1 MRAVILA
8 GGKGTRLAPY
18 TTIVPKPLLPVGER
32 PIVEI
37 LIRQLQNSGFHRITL
52 ALGHLAH
59 LVQAVLGNGG
69 QFGVNIDYSIENS
82 ALGTSGPL
90 GLLDDLGETFV
101 VLNGDIL
108 TDLDFGDLLK
118 FHRENQFVLTV
129 ACHERRVHV
138 DYGVI
143 HRNGR
148 QIVRYEE
155 KPVIRF
161 HVSTGIYVFEPSVL
175 AYIKPGE
182 YLDFPVLVGALLDSG
197 ERVGC
202 YPFDGMWFD
211 LGRIE
216 DFQAVHE
223 TWDDLKQ
230 NVPFLG

>member
-18 TTIVPKPLLPVGER
+18 TTIVPKPLLPVGEQ

-37 LIRQLQNSGFHRITL
+37 LIRQLANSGFHRITL

-59 LVQAVLGNGG
+59 LVQAVLGNGNHL
-69 QFGVNIDYSIENS
+69 GVRIDYSIES
-82 ALGTSGPL
+82 EALGTSGPL
-90 GLLDDLGETFV
+90 GLLDDLGDTFV

-108 TDLDFGDLLK
+108 TDMDFGSLLK
-118 FHRENQFVLTV
+118 FHRENQFYLTV
-129 ACHERRVHV
+129 ACHERKVNI
-138 DYGVI
+138 DYGVV
-143 HRNGR
+143 HSEGL

-161 HVSTGIYVFEPSVL
+161 HVSTGIYVFEPRVL
-175 AYIKPGE
+175 EYISPGN
-182 YLDFPVLVGALLDSG
+182 YLDFPDLVKSLLDTG

-202 YPFDGMWFD
+202 YPFNGMWFD

-223 TWDDLKQ
+223 SWDDLKQ
-230 NVPFLG
+230 SVPFL